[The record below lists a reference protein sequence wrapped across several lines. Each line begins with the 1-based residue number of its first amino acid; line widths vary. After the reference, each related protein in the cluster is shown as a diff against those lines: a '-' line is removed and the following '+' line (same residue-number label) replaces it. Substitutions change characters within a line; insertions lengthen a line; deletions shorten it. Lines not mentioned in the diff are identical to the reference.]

1 MKKIFIFLGLCIV
14 VLLSGCTTSNAIK
27 HDSKEIWHDT
37 KEVSK
42 EAWHGTKQVSKKAW
56 SDSKKAVHNA
66 TEE

>member
-1 MKKIFIFLGLCIV
+1 MTFF
-14 VLLSGCTTSNAIK
+14 A
-27 HDSKEIWHDT
+27 WHET

-42 EAWHGTKQVSKKAW
+42 DAWHGTKQVSKKAW

>member
-1 MKKIFIFLGLCIV
+1 MKKIFIFLGLTII
-14 VLLSGCTTSNAIK
+14 VLLNSCATSSAIK
-27 HDSKEIWHDT
+27 DDSKEIWHET

-42 EAWHGTKQVSKKAW
+42 EAWHGTRQVSKKAW